1 MSGKA
6 SSDQNIA
13 IERHIR
19 EKIVHRILSQIDVF
33 PRIREADD
41 HTATITVSAPQ
52 TPFFPDSLGR
62 DQMLGLEIPGQE
74 GLEVFDSGRGR

>member
-1 MSGKA
+1 MRGTDHKQSPLF
-6 SSDQNIA
+6 SYVNLED
-13 IERHIR
+13 
-19 EKIVHRILSQIDVF
+19 RI
-33 PRIREADD
+33 PRD
-41 HTATITVSAPQ
+41 VSAPQ

>member
-1 MSGKA
+1 MFLKITRSGTRQYLQLVEAFRDEAGKA
-6 SSDQNIA
+6 
-13 IERHIR
+13 RHR
-19 EKIVHRILSQIDVF
+19 TLV
-33 PRIREADD
+33 
-41 HTATITVSAPQ
+41 VSAPQ